1 MIDDYY
7 EITSEP
13 TEEPVTLTEV
23 KNWLRVDHS
32 ADDTLI
38 TSLITSARKFGE
50 KYCNRI
56 FVNTSF
62 DCYFSSLDSS
72 SCELYSYIQI
82 RRAPL
87 VSISSLEAYS
97 GGAYAASTDYFLKNT
112 NGFSR
117 VVFEYGLDYE
127 YTTAYPIKIGIVA
140 GYGTASTV
148 PEDIKTALKAHIAF
162 MYENR
167 GDVVAEGKLSMPFET
182 KAIYSGKYRILNTF

>member
-13 TEEPVTLTEV
+13 AEEPVTLTEV

-32 ADDTLI
+32 VDDTLI

-50 KYCNRI
+50 KFCNRI

-62 DCYFSSLDSS
+62 DCFFSSLDSS
-72 SCELYSYIQI
+72 ACELYSYIQI

-87 VSISSLEAYS
+87 VSISSIETYNSGSYS
-97 GGAYAASTDYFLKNT
+97 ATTDYLLKQT

-117 VVFEYGLDYE
+117 VVFNNGLTYE
-127 YTTAYPIKIGIVA
+127 YTTAYPIKISVIS
-140 GYGTASTV
+140 GYGTATDV

-167 GDVVAEGKLSMPFET
+167 GDVVAEGKLSMPYET